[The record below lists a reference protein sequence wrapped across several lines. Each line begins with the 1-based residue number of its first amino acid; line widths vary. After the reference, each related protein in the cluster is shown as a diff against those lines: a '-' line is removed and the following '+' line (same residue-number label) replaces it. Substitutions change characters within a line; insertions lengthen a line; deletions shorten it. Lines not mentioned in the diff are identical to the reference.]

1 MILPSGRRILTL
13 ILIGAVV
20 LTLAVGAR
28 PEPSAWGQS
37 LSANQDDQT
46 EDNGAIDDAPPL
58 TPTEIPSDP
67 TPVYSVQVI
76 AQYPHDRTAFSQ
88 GLVYHEGFFY
98 EGTGRYGHSTLRKV
112 EPRTGRVRQIQNL
125 NDSYFG
131 EGITLWNDKIIQ
143 LTWMAG
149 LAAVWDRSTLQF
161 EDQFRYE
168 GEGWGLTNDGTSL
181 IMSDGS
187 DTLRF
192 IDPASY
198 ETTKELAVDWNGRPV
213 NHLNELEYIQGLVWA
228 NIWQKPY
235 IVCISPEDG
244 SVVAWV
250 DLTPLIPPRLRYP
263 DQYVANGIA
272 YDPEEKR
279 LFVTGKCWPVLYQIS
294 LVEPDTNSAGEG
306 AED

>member
-1 MILPSGRRILTL
+1 MIVSFGRRILALTL
-13 ILIGAVV
+13 VGAFM
-20 LTLAVGAR
+20 LAVGA
-28 PEPSAWGQS
+28 SLKFAVWGQS
-37 LSANQDDQT
+37 WAVNQDGEVQDQ
-46 EDNGAIDDAPPL
+46 GAIDDAPPL
-58 TPTEIPSDP
+58 TPTEIPGDP
-67 TPVYSVQVI
+67 VPVYQAQVV

-88 GLVYHEGFFY
+88 GLIYHDGFFY
-98 EGTGRYGHSTLRKV
+98 EGTGRYGHSTIRRV

-125 NDSYFG
+125 SDSYFG

-143 LTWMAG
+143 LTWKAG
-149 LAAVWDRSTLQF
+149 LAAVWDRSTFQL

-192 IDPASY
+192 IDPTSH
-198 ETTKELAVDWNGRPV
+198 ETTKELEVDWNGRPV
-213 NHLNELEYIQGLVWA
+213 NHLNELEYIQDLIWA

-244 SVVAWV
+244 SVVAWI
-250 DLTPLIPPRLRYP
+250 DLTPIIPPRLRYP

-272 YDPEEKR
+272 YDPEGKR
-279 LFVTGKCWPVLYQIS
+279 LFVTGKCWPVLYQIT
-294 LVEPDTNSAGEG
+294 LIPPANM
-306 AED
+306 AEEETEE